1 MLHTFSITL
10 AFKYTRKTRGIRINT
25 GPIIRFRIPFC
36 PLFWLLV
43 EPVSVSISSF
53 ICLAFLFFI
62 LNFNLFYA
70 ASCYTLS
77 HLYVCFISC
86 VLWCLVVLLIRLLFH
101 LTCCDWICY
110 CHVFFSVLF
119 WKRMYFYLSIL
130 LERSRCSCAR
140 WYVQRD
146 WIVYSVTMSILTR
159 YQTYILNCSHIRL

>member
-110 CHVFFSVLF
+110 CHGLSFFHDFFFSVILKENVLLF
-119 WKRMYFYLSIL
+119 IYFVRTFQIFLCQMI
-130 LERSRCSCAR
+130 C
-140 WYVQRD
+140 
-146 WIVYSVTMSILTR
+146 TT
-159 YQTYILNCSHIRL
+159 